1 MKSKHALILEDGSF
15 IFQQRDVPEPGPE
28 EVVVQVAACGI
39 CGTDLNLFVGKRPK
53 GWKITFPFQMGHEL
67 SGIIRAVGAGVP
79 DASGLRVGSR
89 VVPDGRLPCGYCRYC
104 RRGHENLCVNQG
116 YIAGGFAQY
125 AVYPYRNLLAVPA
138 GVGLVEAALAEPLAC
153 CINGNNKL
161 LDVPLGGVGVV
172 VGAGP
177 IGLMHLQLLKSRGLT
192 TVAIELKDFRLEAAR
207 AVGADHVI
215 KADLTHQVDPGVIEQ
230 VKEISAGLG
239 ADVVVSAAGLD
250 PSVLEGALQ
259 MAAKQGQVLYFAA
272 TLSDPVTLN
281 LDAVHYREL
290 RLVGSH
296 DSTRAD
302 YEKALA
308 LLASGRVKA
317 EAVISHRY
325 PLDEIYDAFCFAN
338 TRAGL
343 KVMVANEGVS

>member
-1 MKSKHALILEDGSF
+1 MKSKHALILENGTF
-15 IFQQRDVPEPGPE
+15 VFQERDVPEPADGQ
-28 EVVVQVAACGI
+28 VVVQVAACGI
-39 CGTDLNLFVGKRPK
+39 CGTDLNVFVGKKPK
-53 GWKITFPFQMGHEL
+53 GWKIVFPFQMGHEL
-67 SGIIRAVGAGVP
+67 SGIIRAVGTGVP
-79 DASGLRVGSR
+79 DVPGLRLGDR
-89 VVPDGRLPCGYCRYC
+89 AVPDGRLPCGYCRYC
-104 RRGHENLCVNQG
+104 RRGHENLCMSQG

-125 AVYPYRNLLAVPA
+125 ATYPYANLIRVPD

-161 LDVPLGGVGVV
+161 VDVPLGGVALVL
-172 VGAGP
+172 GAGP
-177 IGLMHLQLLKSRGLT
+177 IGLMHVQLLKSRGLRT
-192 TVAIELKDFRLEAAR
+192 IVVDLKEFRLEAAR

-215 KADLTHQVDPGVIEQ
+215 QAGLAQRVDPGLVEQ
-230 VKEISAGLG
+230 VQEITGGMG

-250 PSVLEGALQ
+250 PSVLEEALQ

-281 LDAVHYREL
+281 LDAIHYREL

-308 LLASGRVKA
+308 LLASGGVKA
-317 EAVISHRY
+317 APLISHRY
-325 PLDEIYDAFCFAN
+325 PLDEIHQAFSFAN

-343 KVMVANEGVS
+343 KVVVINEGF

>member
-1 MKSKHALILEDGSF
+1 MKSKHALILENGTF
-15 IFQQRDVPEPGPE
+15 IFQERDVPEPATGQ
-28 EVVVQVAACGI
+28 VTVQVAACGI

-67 SGIIRAVGAGVP
+67 SGIIRAVGPGVP
-79 DASGLRVGSR
+79 DVPGLRVGDR
-89 VVPDGRLPCGYCRYC
+89 VVPDGRLPCGHCRYC

-125 AVYPYRNLLAVPA
+125 AVYPYRNLLGVPDS
-138 GVGLVEAALAEPLAC
+138 VDMVEAALTEPLAC

-161 LDVPLGGVGVV
+161 VDVPLGGVGLVL
-172 VGAGP
+172 GAGP
-177 IGLMHLQLLKSRGLT
+177 IGLMHLQLLKSRGLRT
-192 TVAIELKDFRLEAAR
+192 IAVDLKEFRLEAAR
-207 AVGADHVI
+207 AVGADHLI
-215 KADLTHQVDPGVIEQ
+215 RAGLAQQVDPSLLEQ
-230 VKEISAGLG
+230 VQEITGGMG

-250 PSVLEGALQ
+250 PSVLEEALH

-272 TLSDPVTLN
+272 TLSDPITLN
-281 LDAVHYREL
+281 LDVIHYREL

-308 LLASGRVKA
+308 LLGSGGVKA
-317 EAVISHRY
+317 APLISHRY
-325 PLDEIYDAFCFAN
+325 PLDEIHQAFSFAN

-343 KVMVANEGVS
+343 KVLVVNEGF